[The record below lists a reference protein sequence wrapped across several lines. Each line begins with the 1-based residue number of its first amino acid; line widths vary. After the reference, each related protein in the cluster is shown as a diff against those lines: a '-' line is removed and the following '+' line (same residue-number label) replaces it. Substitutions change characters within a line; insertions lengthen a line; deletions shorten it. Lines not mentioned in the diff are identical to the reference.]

1 MVPVESGQCQ
11 HHHHNHKLANF
22 LAQISRS
29 YYVFLWNSSQMI
41 DFHFHK
47 LNLVWLILC
56 VSSCIVT
63 EICLFGKLENIL
75 IFQKGCSSAVNVDEV
90 PTHSIS
96 TIQPPPVKGVNLSDE
111 RISAYQTVCN
121 TDFEFEFGSF
131 NDHPWNGR
139 VPKGREEIFHSHQN
153 FRWNRF
159 VYLRNLRGI
168 GESLKRHFKDVD
180 PISGIITL
188 A

>member
-1 MVPVESGQCQ
+1 MQIEISEGRVVPVESGQCQ

-22 LAQISRS
+22 LAHISRS

-56 VSSCIVT
+56 ASSCIVT

-96 TIQPPPVKGVNLSDE
+96 TIQPPPVNGVNLSDE

-131 NDHPWNGR
+131 NDHP
-139 VPKGREEIFHSHQN
+139 
-153 FRWNRF
+153 
-159 VYLRNLRGI
+159 
-168 GESLKRHFKDVD
+168 
-180 PISGIITL
+180 
-188 A
+188 